1 MIDGVYP
8 SQFSSVEAMRNSHYR
23 NMHNIQNSSSKRIS
37 WLSPEYMR
45 MTYRKKTNHVPVL
58 WFVGKLAVLHQEQ

>member
-45 MTYRKKTNHVPVL
+45 MTYRKKTNHVHV
-58 WFVGKLAVLHQEQ
+58 V